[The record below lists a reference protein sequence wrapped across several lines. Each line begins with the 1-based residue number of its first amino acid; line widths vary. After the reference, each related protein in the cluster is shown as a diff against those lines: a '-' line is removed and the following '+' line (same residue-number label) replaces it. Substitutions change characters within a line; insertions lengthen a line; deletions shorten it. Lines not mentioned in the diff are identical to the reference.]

1 MAHGLAAVV
10 AGGQAHRKRTGSRAP
25 PRRSRRA
32 GPGRLAAA
40 RVEGGAA
47 MLCGGG
53 GDVAE
58 NTLPHIEQ
66 SGRSASFKRVQTG
79 QCRCS
84 MRGGAG
90 HVADGMHLT
99 AAGRRERPSEGPFA
113 VRADRARG
121 WRADLHHRCP
131 ATSASASSH
140 IPSSSARKS
149 CYEGARTLRDP
160 QSFFFEQG
168 TGTGGTI
175 ILLALRVIR

>member
-40 RVEGGAA
+40 VWRAA
-47 MLCGGG
+47 
-53 GDVAE
+53 
-58 NTLPHIEQ
+58 
-66 SGRSASFKRVQTG
+66 R
-79 QCRCS
+79 RCS
-84 MRGGAG
+84 AAAAATARRTPRRTPSSPDARHCSRGCRPGRAAAAAWRCGA
-90 HVADGMHLT
+90 
-99 AAGRRERPSEGPFA
+99 RRRRHASHRRRPPRNA
-113 VRADRARG
+113 VRGALCSPRRRG
-121 WRADLHHRCP
+121 WRADLHHGLAGCP
-131 ATSASASSH
+131 ATPASASSH